1 MSKKRWNAAALWCI
15 LLLAFLF
22 GSCPQQKSASEPEKD
37 PYPIPADAVSVEIT
51 VSDSVSGTVVDGTK
65 LVVFDSD
72 GKQVTNQLT
81 VRKGKVT
88 AKVSP
93 KKKYDFVLLGKKGS
107 WAGSRLQD
115 YYVPEEGLKG
125 VMMLQFEHGQITRD
139 VTPPRIDKI
148 TIGNASG
155 AVINDDHVIDNAVKK
170 YMSNFLPKWVQW
182 KMLLGTV
189 SVQNS
194 VSI

>member
-15 LLLAFLF
+15 PLLVFLF
-22 GSCPQQKSASEPEKD
+22 GSCPHKKPATD

-51 VSDSVSGTVVDGTK
+51 VSDSVSGTLVDGTK
-65 LVVFDSD
+65 LVVFDSVD
-72 GKQVTNQLT
+72 GKQVTNQLP

-139 VTPPRIDKI
+139 VTPPISTR
-148 TIGNASG
+148 
-155 AVINDDHVIDNAVKK
+155 
-170 YMSNFLPKWVQW
+170 
-182 KMLLGTV
+182 
-189 SVQNS
+189 
-194 VSI
+194 

>member
-51 VSDSVSGTVVDGTK
+51 VSDSVSGTLVDGTK
-65 LVVFDSD
+65 LVVFDSVD

-125 VMMLQFEHGQITRD
+125 VMMLQFAHGQITRD
-139 VTPPRIDKI
+139 VTPPPYRQ
-148 TIGNASG
+148 GN
-155 AVINDDHVIDNAVKK
+155 N
-170 YMSNFLPKWVQW
+170 
-182 KMLLGTV
+182 
-189 SVQNS
+189 
-194 VSI
+194 